1 MTVITLSGYRKTVK
15 WIRAGLFLGLFA
27 AVGLLLLIGAG
38 LLYVKLMG
46 EPEVAVPQSTIYYA
60 ADGQVIGESYTGE
73 KRYWVGLDKVSPYL
87 VQATLAV
94 EDKKFFEH
102 HGFDFKRMAGAAVA
116 DVKAMSKV
124 QGASTITQQYARN
137 LYLSHDK
144 TWKRKAS
151 EAIYTIRIEMNYTK
165 DQILEG
171 YLNTIY
177 YGHGAYGIEAA
188 SQFYFGKSAQNLS
201 LAEASMLAG
210 IPKGP
215 SIYSPLSSLTKAK
228 ERQKVILNEMEESGV
243 ITPEQ
248 RQRAV
253 ADRVHIIGEHLH
265 TDSEAAPYFRQA
277 VQQVLATK
285 LGVDEQTIAL
295 GGLRVYTTLNREHQ
309 YIAEKA
315 IKKVIAEDSEIQ
327 PAFVSI
333 EPKTHFVTALA
344 GGKDFNK
351 SSYNRAIQAIR
362 QPGSTFKPFLY
373 YAALENGYTPATQL
387 KSEKTSFQY
396 DNGQKVYKPSNFN
409 QRYADGEVTMEQ
421 ALAVSDNIYAVK
433 THLFLKPETLVKTA
447 ERFGISTS
455 LKPLP
460 SLALGT
466 SGVHVLEMVNAYAT
480 IANGGK
486 YEEPI
491 FIQRV
496 ENANGEV
503 LYEYKPD
510 REQRFDKKQTAV
522 LTHMMTGMFD
532 KNLSSYA
539 SVTGA
544 SLLPKMTRPYAGKSG
559 STSYDYWMIGFTPQL
574 AAGIWTGYDDGREI
588 TKVEDKHYAK
598 DIWLGFMENA
608 HRGQAVKKFPKPKGV
623 IAVDINPENGKIASS
638 HCPVTR
644 KMYFIEGTE
653 PEEYCTDHLPKKEK
667 IKEKKTEEGWI
678 KRLFPL
684 F

>member
-15 WIRAGLFLGLFA
+15 WIRAGLFLGFFA
-27 AVGLLLLIGAG
+27 AMGLLLLIGAG
-38 LLYVKLMG
+38 FLYMKLLG
-46 EPEVAVPQSTIYYA
+46 EPEVAVPQSTLYFA
-60 ADGQVIGESYTGE
+60 ADGQVIGESHAGE
-73 KRYWVGLDKVSPYL
+73 KRYWVALDQVSPYL
-87 VQATLAV
+87 VEATLAV

-102 HGFDFKRMAGAAVA
+102 SGFDFKRMAGAAVA
-116 DVKAMSKV
+116 DVKAMAKV

-151 EAIYTIRIEMNYTK
+151 EAIYTMRIEMNYTK
-165 DQILEG
+165 EQILEG

-188 SQFYFGKSAQNLS
+188 SQFYFGKNAAELT

-210 IPKGP
+210 VPKGP
-215 SIYSPLSSLTKAK
+215 SIYSPLSSLSKAK
-228 ERQKVILNEMEESGV
+228 ERQRVILMEMEESGM

-248 RQRAV
+248 RQV
-253 ADRVHIIGEHLH
+253 AIADKLHITGEHLH

-277 VQQVLATK
+277 VQQVLANK

-309 YIAEKA
+309 YIAEKT
-315 IKKVIAEDSEIQ
+315 IKKVIAEDSDIQ

-344 GGKDFNK
+344 GGKDFNQ

-387 KSEKTSFQY
+387 KSEKTAFRY
-396 DNGQKVYKPSNFN
+396 DNGQKVYRPSNFN
-409 QRYADGEVTMEQ
+409 HRYADADVTMEQ

-433 THLFLKPETLVKTA
+433 THLFLKPDTLVKTA
-447 ERFGISTS
+447 ERFGISTP

-486 YEEPI
+486 YEEPV

-496 ENANGEV
+496 ENAHGEV
-503 LYEYKPD
+503 IYEHEPES
-510 REQRFDKKQTAV
+510 EQRFNKKQTAV

-539 SVTGA
+539 NVTGA
-544 SLLPKMTRPYAGKSG
+544 SLAPKITRPYAGKSG
-559 STSYDYWMIGFTPQL
+559 STTYDYWMIGFTPQL
-574 AAGIWTGYDDGREI
+574 AAGIWTGYDDGTEI
-588 TKVEDKHYAK
+588 KKADDKHYAK
-598 DIWLGFMENA
+598 DIWFHFMEDA
-608 HRGQAVKKFPKPKGV
+608 HKGKAVKKFSKPKGV
-623 IAVDINPENGKIASS
+623 AAIKINPENGKIATD

-644 KMYFIEGTE
+644 TMYFIEGTE
-653 PEEYCTDHLPKKEK
+653 PEQYCTDHLLKEEKTREKEK
-667 IKEKKTEEGWI
+667 EENWI

-684 F
+684 L

>member
-1 MTVITLSGYRKTVK
+1 
-15 WIRAGLFLGLFA
+15 
-27 AVGLLLLIGAG
+27 
-38 LLYVKLMG
+38 
-46 EPEVAVPQSTIYYA
+46 
-60 ADGQVIGESYTGE
+60 
-73 KRYWVGLDKVSPYL
+73 
-87 VQATLAV
+87 
-94 EDKKFFEH
+94 
-102 HGFDFKRMAGAAVA
+102 
-116 DVKAMSKV
+116 
-124 QGASTITQQYARN
+124 
-137 LYLSHDK
+137 
-144 TWKRKAS
+144 
-151 EAIYTIRIEMNYTK
+151 
-165 DQILEG
+165 
-171 YLNTIY
+171 
-177 YGHGAYGIEAA
+177 
-188 SQFYFGKSAQNLS
+188 
-201 LAEASMLAG
+201 
-210 IPKGP
+210 
-215 SIYSPLSSLTKAK
+215 
-228 ERQKVILNEMEESGV
+228 MEESGV

-248 RQRAV
+248 HQRAV
-253 ADRVHIIGEHLH
+253 ADKVHIIGEHLH

-277 VQQVLATK
+277 VQQVLANK

-309 YIAEKA
+309 YIAEKT
-315 IKKVIAEDSEIQ
+315 IKKVIPDDSDIQ

-344 GGKDFNK
+344 GGKDFNE
-351 SSYNRAIQAIR
+351 SSYNRATQAIR

-373 YAALENGYTPATQL
+373 YAALENGYTPATRL
-387 KSEKTSFQY
+387 TSEKTAFQY

-447 ERFGISTS
+447 ERFGISTQ

-466 SGVHVLEMVNAYAT
+466 SGVRALEMVNAYAT

-503 LYEYKPD
+503 LYEHKPD
-510 REQRFDKKQTAV
+510 KEQRFDKKQTAV

-544 SLLPKMTRPYAGKSG
+544 SLVPKMTRPYAGKSG
-559 STSYDYWMIGFTPQL
+559 STTYDYWMIGFTPQL

-588 TKVEDKHYAK
+588 RKVEDKHYAK
-598 DIWLGFMENA
+598 DMWLSFMENA
-608 HRGQAVKKFPKPKGV
+608 HRGKAVKKFPKPKGV

-653 PEEYCTDHLPKKEK
+653 PEEYCTDHLPKKRK
-667 IKEKKTEEGWI
+667 PKKRKTRKAG
-678 KRLFPL
+678 
-684 F
+684 

>member
-1 MTVITLSGYRKTVK
+1 MTVITLSGYHKTVK

-27 AVGLLLLIGAG
+27 AAGLLLLIGAG
-38 LLYVKLMG
+38 FLYVKMLG

-73 KRYWVGLDKVSPYL
+73 KRYWVSLDKVSPYL

-102 HGFDFKRMAGAAVA
+102 NGFDFKRMAGAAVA
-116 DVKAMSKV
+116 DVKAMAKV

-144 TWKRKAS
+144 TWKRKLS
-151 EAIYTIRIEMNYTK
+151 EALYTVRIEMNYTK
-165 DQILEG
+165 EQILEG

-188 SQFYFGKSAQNLS
+188 SQFYFGKSAKNLS

-210 IPKGP
+210 VPKGP
-215 SIYSPLSSLTKAK
+215 SIYSPLSSLAKAK

-248 RQRAV
+248 HQRAV
-253 ADRVHIIGEHLH
+253 ADKVHIIGEHLH

-277 VQQVLATK
+277 VQQVLANK

-309 YIAEKA
+309 YIAEKT
-315 IKKVIAEDSEIQ
+315 IKKVIPDDSDIQ

-344 GGKDFNK
+344 GGKDFNE
-351 SSYNRAIQAIR
+351 SSYNRATQAIR

-373 YAALENGYTPATQL
+373 YAALENGYTPATRL
-387 KSEKTSFQY
+387 TSEKTAFQY

-447 ERFGISTS
+447 ERFGISTQ

-466 SGVHVLEMVNAYAT
+466 SGVRALEMVNAYAT

-503 LYEYKPD
+503 LYEHKPD
-510 REQRFDKKQTAV
+510 KEQRFDKKQTAV

-544 SLLPKMTRPYAGKSG
+544 SLVPKMTRPYAGKSG
-559 STSYDYWMIGFTPQL
+559 STTYDYWMIGFTPQL

-588 TKVEDKHYAK
+588 RKVEDKHYAK
-598 DIWLGFMENA
+598 DMWLSFMENA
-608 HRGQAVKKFPKPKGV
+608 HRGKAVKKFPKPKGV

-667 IKEKKTEEGWI
+667 TKEKKNEESWM